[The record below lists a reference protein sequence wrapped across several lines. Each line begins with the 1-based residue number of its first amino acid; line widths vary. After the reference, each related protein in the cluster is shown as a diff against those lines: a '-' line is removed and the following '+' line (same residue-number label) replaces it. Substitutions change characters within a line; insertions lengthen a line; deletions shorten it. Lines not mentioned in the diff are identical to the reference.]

1 MINLSSTWSRIGSET
16 TEFGRGD
23 HSNSNSG
30 SSLLCTSDPNEEGR
44 VVRALVAQLCEK
56 FYDQGWATGT
66 GGGVSIRIGGGSTTT
81 ENNNDDNRPYRVFVA
96 PSGVMKEDIIGDD
109 IFELDMNMNIV
120 HKPISNP
127 NLRLSAC
134 TPLWYMVYKH
144 RPKVMCVIHTHSMHA
159 QLATLLDVSE
169 CSSVLKVTHLEMLK
183 GVGNHAYDDI
193 LEIPIID
200 NRPTEDQLAD
210 QLELVL
216 VKYPKCNA
224 VLVRRHGVYVWG
236 DSWEQAKAQCESFDY
251 LFESAVK
258 MKGLGLDCGIV
269 PLSGTYH
276 VNKTTG
282 EEDKEE
288 EMPPTK
294 KLKIAPAFNAS
305 SATNN
310 DVDMM
315 WMGTGM
321 TSIPLVPRDAKILL
335 LDIEGTTTSIS
346 FVKDTLFPY
355 VLNNMDRYID
365 TMNDHGQLYCA
376 LRDDINMLD
385 DNHPA
390 KVECTDT
397 PILVQ
402 ADIKNIELMISI
414 LMKYDVKATVSVKM
428 HAYLTH
434 EQQKRNKLYPNEEKN
449 IS

>member
-1 MINLSSTWSRIGSET
+1 MINLSSTWSRIGAET

-23 HSNSNSG
+23 HYNSNSG
-30 SSLLCTSDPNEEGR
+30 TSLLSTCSPNEEGR
-44 VVRALVAQLCEK
+44 TVRALVAQLCEK
-56 FYDQGWATGT
+56 FYEQGWATGT
-66 GGGVSIRIGGGSTTT
+66 GGGVSIRIGKPTDNDNHPTTT
-81 ENNNDDNRPYRVFVA
+81 YRVFVA

-109 IFELDMNMNIV
+109 IFELDMDMNIV

-144 RPKVMCVIHTHSMHA
+144 RPKAMCVIHTHSMHA
-159 QLATLLDVSE
+159 QMATLLDSSE
-169 CSSVLKVTHLEMLK
+169 CSSILRVTHLEMLK

-200 NRPTEDQLAD
+200 NRPTEDLLAD
-210 QLELVL
+210 QLELAL

-251 LFESAVK
+251 LFASAVK

-269 PLSGTYH
+269 PISGTYH
-276 VNKTTG
+276 VKSTR
-282 EEDKEE
+282 EE
-288 EMPPTK
+288 EEETLPPTK
-294 KLKIAPAFNAS
+294 KLKLAPAFNAS

-310 DVDMM
+310 DIDMIC
-315 WMGTGM
+315 TD
-321 TSIPLVPRDAKILL
+321 TVIPLVPRDAKILL

-355 VLNNMDRYID
+355 VLNNLDHYMDTRKD
-365 TMNDHGQLYCA
+365 QGQLFLA
-376 LRDDINMLD
+376 LRKDIKMLD

-390 KVECTDT
+390 KVECSDS
-397 PILVQ
+397 L
-402 ADIKNIELMISI
+402 DINLMIRS
-414 LMKYDVKATVSVKM
+414 LMKHDVKATVSVKM
-428 HAYLTH
+428 YAYLDMRFG
-434 EQQKRNKLYPNEEKN
+434 QMSNKIEKLSQMRKK